1 MVYDQEGSWLADLYD
16 ADYEALRT
24 PSGDVDFYVEE
35 ARNAGGPVVEFG
47 CGTGR
52 VLVPTAE
59 AGVEITGV
67 DSSRDMLDKAR
78 ENLNGR
84 GVTAELRLGDM
95 LEHVVGKK
103 FSLVTIPFRSLAH
116 IIETEDHIRLFRNM
130 RRHLA
135 PGGRLVFDHFQ
146 FNPKFLG
153 SSGQERLEMD
163 REEDGRRIRRYG
175 TSRPDLSTQVSDIFL
190 RWEIEDAEGRIERRE
205 CRFRMRWFYRFE
217 VEHLL
222 ARCGLGIE
230 TIYGNFDRSG
240 FERES
245 PEMIFVATET

>member
-52 VLVPTAE
+52 IVVPTAE

-67 DSSRDMLDKAR
+67 DSSRDMLEKAR
-78 ENLNGR
+78 KNLEAR
-84 GVTAELRLGDM
+84 GATAELRFGDM
-95 LEHVVGKK
+95 LDHDAEGK
-103 FSLVTIPFRSLAH
+103 FSLVTIPFRPLAH
-116 IIETEDHIRLFRNM
+116 IIDTEDHLRLFRNM

-146 FNPKFLG
+146 FDPKFLG
-153 SSGQERLEMD
+153 TSGQEHLQME
-163 REEDGRRIRRYG
+163 REEDGKKIRRYG
-175 TSRPDLSTQVSDIFL
+175 TSRPDVSTQVSDASL
-190 RWEIEDAEGRIERRE
+190 RWEIEDADGRIERRD
-205 CRFRMRWFYRFE
+205 CRFQMRWFYRFE

-222 ARCGLGIE
+222 ARCGLEIE
-230 TIYGNFDRSG
+230 TIYGNFDRSA
-240 FERES
+240 FDAES
-245 PEMIFVATET
+245 REMIFVARET